1 MDNKCNLC
9 GTSLDEVPFEPCEEH
24 RAYSDSRPPL
34 TERELDEVLDQ
45 ERLQI
50 LYERTGDD

>member
-9 GTSLDEVPFEPCEEH
+9 GTPLDEVPFEPCEEH